1 MTLETKLLIGC
12 LTLMAVAL
20 VYAVLKTCTAWY
32 DHHIV
37 RHDLIAESKRRR
49 FEYQRAIAERDR
61 EIAEA
66 EAGGSVIIEEEVVSE
81 PALAA

>member
-12 LTLMAVAL
+12 LVLLAVAL
-20 VYAVLKTCTAWY
+20 VYAVLKVSAAWF
-32 DHHIV
+32 DHHIS

-49 FEYQRAIAERDR
+49 FAYQKALADRDR

-66 EAGGSVIIEEEVVSE
+66 EAGGSVIVEDEVVTE